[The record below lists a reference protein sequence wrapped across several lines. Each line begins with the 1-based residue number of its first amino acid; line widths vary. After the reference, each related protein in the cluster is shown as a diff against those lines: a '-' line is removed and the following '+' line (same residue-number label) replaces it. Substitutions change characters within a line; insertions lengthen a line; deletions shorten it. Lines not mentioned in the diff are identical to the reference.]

1 MKFLDL
7 EDAALRVKIPS
18 SVALKIHSL
27 WMGCLQDHINQQE
40 RRVQQQLDFDYGN
53 RNLTFFLFNTHPR
66 SHFSALAHSLNEREE
81 TQQERP
87 KPKMEDIM
95 EMEKALAAVK
105 RCQIVSAMFP
115 LVI

>member
-1 MKFLDL
+1 MECKFLDL

-53 RNLTFFLFNTHPR
+53 RNLTFFIQR
-66 SHFSALAHSLNEREE
+66 SSTESLFSAGSQFE
-81 TQQERP
+81 
-87 KPKMEDIM
+87 
-95 EMEKALAAVK
+95 
-105 RCQIVSAMFP
+105 
-115 LVI
+115 